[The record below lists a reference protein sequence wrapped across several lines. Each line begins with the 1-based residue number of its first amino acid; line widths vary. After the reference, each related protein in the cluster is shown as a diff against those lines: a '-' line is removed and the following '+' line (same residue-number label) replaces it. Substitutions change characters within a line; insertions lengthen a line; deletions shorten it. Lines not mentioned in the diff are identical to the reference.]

1 MRGVGREAAAL
12 RERLLE
18 MREHVVH
25 GLGQAVELVT
35 RPGPLHALTEILRAD
50 PPCGPR
56 HPIQGTERDLRDEGA
71 AHRGQRDP
79 DRDQHGQGV
88 EIPIEGGPRATQQ
101 HADLNDLH
109 DPALTDDRRREH
121 ADRLRVGEQDGLE
134 GVLPAGR
141 AGPRR
146 GGQGQRGGPAG
157 RWARTGATLGI
168 QELEELVVELGSQQL
183 PQPHLVIAGLPRR
196 RAGVLDDLRD
206 GEEGGVEILQQADAQ
221 PGIGQR
227 ADGHDDGQE
236 DPAVPQRQP
245 GADGERRKR
254 PPHGSAL
261 RE

>member
-1 MRGVGREAAAL
+1 
-12 RERLLE
+12 

-50 PPCGPR
+50 PTCGPR
-56 HPIQGTERDLRDEGA
+56 HPIQGTERDLCDEGT

-79 DRDQHGQGV
+79 ERDQHGQGV

-146 GGQGQRGGPAG
+146 SGQGQRVGPAC
-157 RWARTGATLGI
+157 RWARTGTALGI

-183 PQPHLVIAGLPRR
+183 PQQHLVITGLPRR